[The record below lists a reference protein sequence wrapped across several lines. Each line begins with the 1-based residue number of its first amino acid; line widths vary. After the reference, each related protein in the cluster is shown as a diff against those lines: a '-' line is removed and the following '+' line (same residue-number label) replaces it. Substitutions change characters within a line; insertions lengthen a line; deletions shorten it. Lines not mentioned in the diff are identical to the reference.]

1 MNKVRGAALLV
12 VEPLIKLLTGDF
24 DSLVDMYDYIKN
36 QN

>member
-1 MNKVRGAALLV
+1 MNKVTCPASGQIFV
-12 VEPLIKLLTGDF
+12 LTGDF